1 MLDPNL
7 SSPAKRPDLAPG
19 IVYSA
24 KWPPDD
30 DDVPAGPPA
39 GNAGT
44 PGGGG
49 FGAAGG
55 AGGGG
60 FGNVPNPYGGKDGDF
75 KKGRFN
81 PAVIVIGLLA
91 VAALVVFLIIGFK
104 KDAERLPV
112 PEAMKI
118 IKELY
123 VKPKQEQIPEWRK
136 WAATVDVSAELKRE
150 ALKQLAWAKDPEGV
164 TLAAAALRDLNDGV
178 QADAATALAA
188 YGLPMAE
195 GAKPALAAA
204 LKTVGPG
211 AKPQVAWALV
221 ELGDTTSLD
230 QIMVLY
236 RAGHLSQV
244 QRLGGGIAFDADKLA
259 ALIGNDK
266 LATMA
271 NDESGAVRQLVASV
285 LSRVAEPKYTDVLIK
300 LLGDSDQEIARQ
312 AAPGLGKIG
321 DERARTPLLDALRK
335 ADKESRSKFLDALRD
350 GIGAQGLVL
359 ALDSVTKD
367 NEKSSWYQ
375 MRQVFELLDKL
386 NDPRVGD
393 WLMPFLAT
401 NPHIHWQTRAATSMA
416 RVGDYRAVPTLAK
429 RLRMDPLKIYSDQHD
444 WEMELKRDDQERVV
458 ASRMIADLA
467 QLHPEKR
474 DEMRQQAEDAL
485 IFWIHEMPSPHAN
498 GMRALAALGSTKDI
512 EAFRK
517 WANPDAKLPLEGQ
530 QPPMPEEWVISQS
543 AQRYVGW
550 LKDERSWTTFER
562 MLEKRPKE
570 IDVTMESLMQ
580 GGLAILGMTLRAVGK
595 GAAEGMSEWG
605 DPKGFKP
612 LLKYIEDV
620 KNNEQS
626 RMDACAALAWVGTDA
641 DLLTVAK
648 KIQDYDGQQKSDQFR
663 RACLLE
669 TLITRPVPGTAQA
682 LLGLL
687 KTDSAIETRHQVAR
701 AIGKA
706 GLSDDVTAKLFEM
719 MNNDVLVNDAALALI
734 LGGTPE
740 VAARAVAM
748 FPKIYGDKEC
758 KPRLEELQ
766 ELWYR
771 TFGYWSKDDLEKGR
785 IFNWVDNAV
794 AISHVEINM
803 TPQEWATGQLMR
815 QFDNLDFDN
824 GPHSFTRVVLRNR
837 LWQMAKNDEQKR
849 EAAVRTLLFMKEQ
862 GILIALRDEKGP
874 VGKLGAEA
882 YHTLMN
888 PKVIEGLKEIEG
900 DKTKK

>member
-1 MLDPNL
+1 MLEPNL
-7 SSPAKRPDLAPG
+7 RSPAQRPDLAPG
-19 IVYSA
+19 IIYAA

-39 GNAGT
+39 GGAGMPGSGNPGS

-49 FGAAGG
+49 F
-55 AGGGG
+55 
-60 FGNVPNPYGGKDGDF
+60 VPPSPYGAPDGDF
-75 KKGRFN
+75 KRGRFN
-81 PAVIVIGLLA
+81 PAVIVIGVLVV
-91 VAALVVFLIIGFK
+91 VAAVVFLIIGFK
-104 KDAERLPV
+104 KDAERVAV
-112 PEAMKI
+112 PDAMKT

-136 WAATVDVSAELKRE
+136 WAASVDVSAELKRE
-150 ALKQLAWAKDPEGV
+150 ALKQLAWMKDPEGV
-164 TLAAAALRDLNDGV
+164 TLAAAALRDLNEGV
-178 QADAATALAA
+178 QGDAATALAA
-188 YGLPMAE
+188 YGLPLAE

-204 LKTVGPG
+204 LKVVGPG

-221 ELGDTTSLD
+221 ELGDPGSLD

-244 QRLGGGIAFDADKLA
+244 QRLGGGLAFDTDKLA
-259 ALIGNDK
+259 ALIGNEK

-271 NDESGAVRQLVASV
+271 GDESGAVRQLVASV
-285 LSRVAEPKYTDVLIK
+285 LSRVAEPRYTDVLIK

-335 ADKESRSKFLDALRD
+335 SDKESRAKFLDALRD

-367 NEKSSWYQ
+367 SEKSAWYQ
-375 MRQVFELLDKL
+375 TRQIFELLDKL
-386 NDPRVGD
+386 NDPRVGQ
-393 WLMPFLAT
+393 WLVPFLET
-401 NPHIHWQTRAATSMA
+401 KPHIHWQTRAATTMA
-416 RVGDYRAVPTLAK
+416 RVGDPRSVPTLAK
-429 RLRMDPLKIYSDQHD
+429 RLRMDPLKIYSDQYD
-444 WEMELKRDDQERVV
+444 WEMELKRDDQERVI
-458 ASRMIADLA
+458 AARMIADLA
-467 QLHPEKR
+467 QLVPEKR

-485 IFWIHEMPSPHAN
+485 IFWIHELPSPHAN

-512 EAFRK
+512 EALRK

-530 QPPMPEEWVISQS
+530 QPPMPEEWVIAQS
-543 AQRYVGW
+543 ALRYEGW
-550 LKDERSWTTFER
+550 LKDERAWTVFER

-570 IDVTMESLMQ
+570 IDATMESLMQ

-595 GAAEGMSEWG
+595 GAAEGMSQWG

-687 KTDSAIETRHQVAR
+687 KIDSAIETRHQVAR

-706 GLSDDVTAKLFEM
+706 GLTDDVAAKLFEM
-719 MNNDVLVNDAALALI
+719 MNDDVLVNDAGLALI

-748 FPKIYGDKEC
+748 YGKIYGDKES

-771 TFGYWSKDDLEKGR
+771 TFGYWSTDDLEKGR

-794 AISHVEINM
+794 AISHVEINQ
-803 TPQEWATGQLMR
+803 TPQEWATGLLIK

-837 LWQMAKNDEQKR
+837 LWQMARTDEAKR
-849 EAAVRTLLFMKEQ
+849 EAAIRTLLFMKEQ
-862 GILIALRDEKGP
+862 GILIALRDEEGV
-874 VGKLGAEA
+874 VGKLGREA

-888 PKVIEGLKEIEG
+888 PKVIEGMKAIED
-900 DKTKK
+900 DKGGKK

>member
-1 MLDPNL
+1 MLEPNL
-7 SSPAKRPDLAPG
+7 RSPAQRPDLAPG
-19 IVYSA
+19 IVYAA

-39 GNAGT
+39 GGAGMPGGGSA

-49 FGAAGG
+49 F
-55 AGGGG
+55 
-60 FGNVPNPYGGKDGDF
+60 VPPSPYGTPDGDF
-75 KKGRFN
+75 KRGRFN
-81 PAVIVIGLLA
+81 PAVIIIGVLV

-104 KDAERLPV
+104 KDAERVAV
-112 PEAMKI
+112 PDAMKT

-123 VKPKQEQIPEWRK
+123 VRPKQEQIPEWRK

-150 ALKQLAWAKDPEGV
+150 ALKQLAWMKDPEGV
-164 TLAAAALRDLNDGV
+164 TLAAAALRDLNEGV
-178 QADAATALAA
+178 QGDAATALAA

-204 LKTVGPG
+204 LKVVGPG

-221 ELGDTTSLD
+221 ELGDPSSLD

-236 RAGHLSQV
+236 RMGHLSQV
-244 QRLGGGIAFDADKLA
+244 QRLGGGTAFDADKLA
-259 ALIGNDK
+259 ALIGTEK

-271 NDESGAVRQLVASV
+271 GDESGAVRQLVATV
-285 LSRVAEPKYTDVLIK
+285 LSRVAEPRYTDVLIK
-300 LLGDSDQEIARQ
+300 LLGDTDQEIARQ

-321 DERARTPLLDALRK
+321 DERSRTPLLEALRK
-335 ADKESRSKFLDALRD
+335 SDKESRAKYLDALRD

-359 ALDSVTKD
+359 ALDSITKES
-367 NEKSSWYQ
+367 EKSAWYQ
-375 MRQVFELLDKL
+375 TRQIFELLDKL
-386 NDPRVGD
+386 NDPRVGQ
-393 WLMPFLAT
+393 WLMPFLET
-401 NPHIHWQTRAATSMA
+401 KPHIHWQTRAATTMA
-416 RVGDYRAVPTLAK
+416 RVGDPRSVPTLAK
-429 RLRMDPLKIYSDQHD
+429 RLRMDPLKIYSDQYD
-444 WEMELKRDDQERVV
+444 WEMEIKRDDQERVIG
-458 ASRMIADLA
+458 SRMIADLA
-467 QLHPEKR
+467 QLNPGKR

-512 EAFRK
+512 EALRK
-517 WANPDAKLPLEGQ
+517 WANPDVKLPLEGQ
-530 QPPMPEEWVISQS
+530 QPPMPEEWVIAQS
-543 AQRYVGW
+543 ALRYEGW
-550 LKDERSWTTFER
+550 LKDERAWNVFEK

-612 LLKYIEDV
+612 LLKYIEEP

-626 RMDACAALAWVGTDA
+626 RMDACAALAWVGSDA

-669 TLITRPVPGTAQA
+669 TLISRPVPGTAQA

-687 KTDSAIETRHQVAR
+687 KIDSAIETRHQVAR

-706 GLSDDVTAKLFEM
+706 GLTDDVAAKLFELM
-719 MNNDVLVNDAALALI
+719 KDDVLVNDAGLALI

-740 VAARAVAM
+740 IAARAVAM
-748 FPKIYGDKEC
+748 YGKIYGDKDS

-794 AISHVEINM
+794 AISHVEINQ
-803 TPQEWATGQLMR
+803 TPQEWATGLLMK

-824 GPHSFTRVVLRNR
+824 GPHSFTRVVLRHR
-837 LWQMAKNDEQKR
+837 LWQMARTDEAKR
-849 EAAVRTLLFMKEQ
+849 EAAIRTLLFMKEQ
-862 GILIALRDEKGP
+862 GILIALRDEEGI
-874 VGKLGAEA
+874 VGKLGREA

-888 PKVIEGLKEIEG
+888 PKVLEGMKAIED
-900 DKTKK
+900 DKGGKK